1 MIVAVVGALAAA
13 ATGLLVVRS
22 TPPLVRVAAWC
33 VLLAFAAAVLA
44 PDGARFDEASPR
56 IADVALASSD
66 VGNTALDAA
75 AMAGPRSQD
84 LRLRWSPGARAAA
97 ATGPLGALAV
107 VPEQPLP
114 FDAGR
119 LDVRAA
125 TPLVAGRPALFAVE
139 LPGLTAGTTADVVV
153 RGAAGDETRRT
164 VTLGGDRAAEC
175 EMVPNAPGRH
185 AIEVAFSFA
194 GHRVVARGA
203 CDVVD
208 ERPLLVIDPSGIAA
222 AALRAQGVAVRESG
236 DLPADW
242 REAPVIVLGRSLP
255 AAAQQALVAGV
266 IDGTGLFVTGPAFGA
281 TDEPMRAL
289 LPVRP
294 SRDQERPARD
304 GEGRGGAD
312 APPPVQRAEPTP
324 PSPPDRPPTG
334 ETGAAD
340 RIGAEPIEVDKR
352 AIAMVLVVDRSG
364 SMGNE
369 VASGRTKMSYAKTSA
384 LRTALALGPGDSV
397 AIVTF
402 GDKGRGR
409 VELPLTDATDL
420 VGVRAGIDKLAHTP
434 ERTFLLGGLR
444 AAEDLLR
451 ESRASVKHVVV
462 ITDGEFDVDESLP
475 LQELARHMRE
485 QTKATVS
492 VISII
497 DPFTGQ
503 SFKREAEVLTRIGGG
518 QFLPIDDP
526 AVVPVFV
533 SAEVT
538 RALERVGRQ
547 PKNDGAQ
554 DATQAPSPHPPVDPD
569 PTPDAQPKAPGLL
582 PVRAV
587 AASPLL
593 VPLPDPEP
601 WPSLAAAVAGEARLD
616 ASVLLVA
623 GPVGWP
629 LLAFG
634 NRGLGRVA
642 AFAADL
648 FGAAA
653 ADFRRDP
660 AFPARLSRWIAAV
673 RPPQTAWAP
682 MLIATDVVVDPKA
695 PDARDAAWLRGLAG
709 TEPVVGPAA
718 PAPRIVRHEVPR
730 APAFAGWLLLA
741 IVALATCERLVL
753 TWRFRRGAA

>member
-1 MIVAVVGALAAA
+1 MIVAVVSALAAA

-33 VLLAFAAAVLA
+33 VLLAFAAAALA
-44 PDGARFDEASPR
+44 PDGARFEESSPR
-56 IADVALASSD
+56 VADAVLANADVVNA
-66 VGNTALDAA
+66 ALDAA
-75 AMAGPRSQD
+75 AAAGPRSQD
-84 LRLRWSPGARAAA
+84 LRLRWHPAARAAD

-107 VPEQPLP
+107 VPEEPLP

-119 LDVRAA
+119 LVVRAA
-125 TPLVAGRPALFAVE
+125 TPLVAGRPALLSVE
-139 LPGLTAGTTADVVV
+139 LPGLPTGTAAEVVV
-153 RGAAGDETRRT
+153 RAAAGETAQRT
-164 VTLGGDRAAEC
+164 ITIGGDRAAEC
-175 EMVPNAPGRH
+175 EIVPNAPGRH
-185 AIEVAFSFA
+185 SIEVAFSFG
-194 GHRVVARGA
+194 GHRVVARGV
-203 CDVVD
+203 CDVGD
-208 ERPLLVIDPSGIAA
+208 ERPLLVLDPSGIAA
-222 AALRAQGVAVRESG
+222 AALRAQGVAVRESA

-242 REAPVIVLGRSLP
+242 RDAPVIVLGRPLP
-255 AAAQQALVAGV
+255 VSAQQALVAAV
-266 IDGTGLFVTGPAFGA
+266 IDGTGLFVAGPAFGGS
-281 TDEPMRAL
+281 DEPMRAL

-294 SRDQERPARD
+294 SREQERP
-304 GEGRGGAD
+304 GRESAGGGAAD
-312 APPPVQRAEPTP
+312 TPPPVPPAEPPAPPPE
-324 PSPPDRPPTG
+324 RPPTG

-420 VGVRAGIDKLAHTP
+420 ARVRAGIDKLAHTP

-451 ESRASVKHVVV
+451 ESRAAVKHVVV
-462 ITDGEFDVDESLP
+462 VTDGEFDVDESLP

-485 QTKATVS
+485 RTKATVS

-538 RALERVGRQ
+538 RALERVGRHPREGETHEAEPAPQ
-547 PKNDGAQ
+547 P
-554 DATQAPSPHPPVDPD
+554 PIDPR
-569 PTPDAQPKAPGLL
+569 PTPEEAPKPAGRL

-593 VPLPDPEP
+593 APLPDPEP
-601 WPSLAAAVAGEARLD
+601 WPPLAAAVAGEARLD

-623 GPVGWP
+623 GPAGWP

-642 AFAADL
+642 AVATDL

-653 ADFRRDP
+653 AEFRRDP
-660 AFPARLSRWIAAV
+660 AFPARLSKWVAAV
-673 RPPQTAWAP
+673 RPPQPTWAP
-682 MLIATDVVVDPKA
+682 MRIATEVVVEPQA

-709 TEPVVGPAA
+709 SQPAVGPAP
-718 PAPRIVRHEVPR
+718 PAPQFVRRAVPT

-741 IVALATCERLVL
+741 VVALAACERFVL
-753 TWRFRRGAA
+753 TRRFRRGAA